1 MSDTLSR
8 RTTGSRLEHGVRHQL
23 KNLVQRANQVPN
35 TYRDGV
41 HRLYQR
47 EGAGRP
53 PRVRWAFEEAGAPYE
68 YVVMD
73 SELGRGEEHARRHP
87 LGRVPVLES
96 DDGLLFE
103 SAALCLHVADLNP
116 DAGLIPPVG
125 THERAQVYQWTLFA
139 MTELEQSMQ
148 RAATARRGT
157 DADATAKAEA
167 RLTKTFAVLGA
178 ALEGKSYL
186 VDDRFTI
193 ADVVV
198 GGVCES
204 ARKYDLLPE
213 SGRVRAYLEELD
225 TRPAKQRAYD
235 TP

>member
-1 MSDTLSR
+1 LSR

-73 SELGRGEEHARRHP
+73 SEVGRGEEHARRHP

-116 DAGLIPPVG
+116 GAGLIPPVG

-167 RLTKTFAVLGA
+167 RLTTILEAMSCARPVVATETAGMAEYIRHGETGLLVAPAPEADRIRGRRA
-178 ALEGKSYL
+178 A
-186 VDDRFTI
+186 
-193 ADVVV
+193 
-198 GGVCES
+198 
-204 ARKYDLLPE
+204 AR
-213 SGRVRAYLEELD
+213 A
-225 TRPAKQRAYD
+225 
-235 TP
+235 